1 MVVWEIV
8 DSETKY
14 SITVHDR
21 YGHSVTVGYDSH
33 SEPIELP
40 SGLVNES
47 GQPLKFRGEYMEL
60 LRWCHLNG
68 LQAGGNTYLNQEQ
81 GRERNR
87 RIHKKEIIDTL
98 KEEKERWEKLANE
111 NPESM
116 AKKYYFSGV
125 IEGLSKAIS
134 TVKCYKHK

>member
-1 MVVWEIV
+1 MWQIA
-8 DSETKY
+8 DCETKY

-40 SGLVNES
+40 SGLVDES
-47 GQPLKFRGEYMEL
+47 SQPLKFRGRYMEL

-68 LQAGGNTYLNQEQ
+68 LQAGGNTYRNQEQ
-81 GRERNR
+81 EQEM
-87 RIHKKEIIDTL
+87 RIHTKEIKEIIDTL
-98 KEEKERWEKLANE
+98 KKEKERWEQLAYE

-134 TVKCYKHK
+134 TVKRYKNK